1 MNQEVENRTCPE
13 CSRPI
18 FGRID
23 KKFCS
28 DACRNASNNKVN
40 SDATNYVRNV
50 NNILRK
56 NRRILLELNPTGKT
70 KTHKDKLLKNGFDME
85 YCTNTYTTKAGQE
98 YRYCYDQGYLLLD
111 EGFVLLVHKIE
122 SLS

>member
-1 MNQEVENRTCPE
+1 MNQENENRKCPE
-13 CSRPI
+13 CGRAI

-28 DACRNASNNKVN
+28 DACRNAFNNKAN

-56 NRRILLELNPTGKT
+56 NRRILLELNPSGKT
-70 KTHKDKLLKNGFDME
+70 KTHKDKLLKSGFDFDF
-85 YCTNTYTTKAGQE
+85 YTNTYTTKAGQQ
-98 YRYCYDQGYLLLD
+98 YHFCYDQGYLMLD
-111 EGFVLLVHKIE
+111 EGFVLLVQKLE
-122 SLS
+122 S